1 MSLEQRIDELESK
14 LDSALTM
21 LEKLTGTKSN
31 VVSTGEAALMLDVS
45 VHTIREWNTQGKMP
59 KNIGQGNHLKFE
71 RKAIEKMAKAQKTGR
86 PRKAA

>member
-14 LDSALTM
+14 LDVALSM

-31 VVSTGEAALMLDVS
+31 LVSTGEAALMLDVS
-45 VHTIREWNTQGKMP
+45 VHTIREWYQQNKMP
-59 KNIGQGNHLKFE
+59 KNLGVGKHLKFE
-71 RKAIEKMAKAQKTGR
+71 RSAIEKMAKAQKSGR